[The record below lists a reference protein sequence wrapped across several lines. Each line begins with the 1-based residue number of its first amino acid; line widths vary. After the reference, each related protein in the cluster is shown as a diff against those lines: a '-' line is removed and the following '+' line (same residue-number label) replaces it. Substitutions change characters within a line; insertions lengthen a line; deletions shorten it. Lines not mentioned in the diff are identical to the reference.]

1 MNLLSRA
8 EELTLLAIWR
18 LKKNAYLVTVREY
31 LIETTLKDW
40 SVGAVF
46 DSLDRLRKKGYVE
59 TYLGNPTS
67 IRGGR
72 SKRFYEIS
80 KRGRDA
86 LNDIKK
92 VNDEMWS
99 GYTETVK

>member
-1 MNLLSRA
+1 RA
-8 EELTLLAIWR
+8 EELSLLAIWR
-18 LKKNAYLVTVREY
+18 LKENAYLVTVREY
-31 LIETTLKDW
+31 LIETTAKDW

-72 SKRFYEIS
+72 SKRFYEVS

-86 LNDIKK
+86 LNDIKR
-92 VNDEMWS
+92 VNDEMWN
-99 GYTETVK
+99 GYTEAIK